1 MEHDGLY
8 PIPGQRPVHGQRLRH
23 HRVGLHHGLRYRQDA
38 ELRSRRRHYGR
49 CLCLVLCHV
58 VSRPSRLGIGH
69 SVLCGLHGSRC
80 SHRGSGLQAAAP
92 GGPAGRSD
100 HGHRRVLLPAERR
113 AAPVGRHAQ
122 ELYFARHLPGAGVL
136 GQVQRERCLARHHRR
151 LPDYHGRPG
160 VLYGQDQ
167 DG

>member
-38 ELRSRRRHYGR
+38 QLRSRRRHHGR

-58 VSRPSRLGIGH
+58 VSRPPGLGIC
-69 SVLCGLHGSRC
+69 SSLLCGLHGSRC
-80 SHRGSGLQAAAP
+80 SHRGSGIQAAAS

-100 HGHRRVLLPAERR
+100 HGYRRVLLPAECRT
-113 AAPVGRHAQ
+113 ASVGRHAQ
-122 ELYFARHLPGAGVL
+122 ELHFARHLPGAGVL
-136 GQVQRERCLARHHRR
+136 GQVQRKRRLARHHRR
-151 LPDYHGRPG
+151 LPGYHGRPD
-160 VLYGQDQ
+160 VLYR
-167 DG
+167 